1 MEYTIASLAH
11 RATITR
17 EIIAHCAGLRA
28 VGRERLAETIE
39 SGDIN
44 AHLSHSR
51 DVVNGLYRLRS
62 VLEHADD
69 DAIGTVGDKIADI
82 ESAFSIML
90 RCTRDGIV
98 TDGTDNAT
106 YAAARLE
113 VSRKWVAVDDAI
125 DALRSGR

>member
-82 ESAFSIML
+82 ESAFSTML
-90 RCTRDGIV
+90 RCTRGGAV
-98 TDGTDNAT
+98 RGTDNAT